1 MIRLA
6 HGYMS
11 GKIQP
16 TAIPTTRA
24 PTTTLYPPVTEPEV
38 QEWTCP
44 EAKGLFR
51 DPENASMFY
60 LCDHGKAHHFDISAL
75 FKK

>member
-1 MIRLA
+1 MITLA

-16 TAIPTTRA
+16 TAIPTTRK
-24 PTTTLYPPVTEPEV
+24 PTTTIEPPVTEP
-38 QEWTCP
+38 QEWQCP

-51 DPENASMFY
+51 DPEDSSFFY
-60 LCDHGKAHHFDISAL
+60 LCENGEAHHFDISAL
-75 FKK
+75 FKN